1 MNFRSARLAIRI
13 VFVLYALTLA
23 TGTHWPGLVISVHSF
38 NYADKVVHFTAFLL
52 WTVLLG
58 LTGWFRVKG
67 STRRQLLTIGMIA
80 GLYAAVDE
88 LTQGLPGVMRT
99 VSASDLAANWIGITT
114 GVWILTIIG
123 RLRDKP
129 SL

>member
-1 MNFRSARLAIRI
+1 MNLRSARWPIRLAFI
-13 VFVLYALTLA
+13 LYALTLA
-23 TGTHWPGLVISVHSF
+23 TGTHWPGLVIRVPSF

-58 LTGWFRVKG
+58 LTGWCRVKG
-67 STRRQLLTIGMIA
+67 SPRRQLFAIGLIA

-99 VSASDLAANWIGITT
+99 VSASDLAANWLGITF
-114 GVWILTIIG
+114 GVLTLIIIG
-123 RLRDKP
+123 RGRDRP
-129 SL
+129 AQ